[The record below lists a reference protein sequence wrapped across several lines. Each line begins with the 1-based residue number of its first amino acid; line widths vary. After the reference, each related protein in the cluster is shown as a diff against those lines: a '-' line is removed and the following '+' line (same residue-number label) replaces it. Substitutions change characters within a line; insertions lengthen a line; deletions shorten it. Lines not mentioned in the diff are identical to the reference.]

1 MSSSGGY
8 KLLILVSRAAGW
20 RENFNARFGSVAHA
34 LVQSRAGSVHM
45 GQMFKTAPMFPRCVE
60 LLECLNRNEKSP
72 ERTRIARL
80 AFPGTNYG
88 YSVSCDSQQESDM
101 ADLLEIMVVEDDQQ
115 IQRFIEEA
123 LSDGGF
129 EPAIASSGEEALALL
144 TEGESI
150 SKYRLILIDIKLG
163 KDRISGWD
171 VARRARAANP
181 DLPVVYI
188 TGVGDEE
195 WAVQGVPGSVL
206 LTKPFAPA
214 QLITA
219 VSQLLITGSSTK

>member
-1 MSSSGGY
+1 MG
-8 KLLILVSRAAGW
+8 R
-20 RENFNARFGSVAHA
+20 RE
-34 LVQSRAGSVHM
+34 
-45 GQMFKTAPMFPRCVE
+45 VE
-60 LLECLNRNEKSP
+60 RHLKGTTVIRSL
-72 ERTRIARL
+72 
-80 AFPGTNYG
+80 FPGTNYG
-88 YSVSCDSQQESDM
+88 HSLSCDSQEESDM

-115 IQRFIEEA
+115 IQRIIEEA

-129 EPAIASSGEEALALL
+129 EPAIASLGEEALALL
-144 TEGESI
+144 TEGEGI